1 MSWPTPIL
9 TGHDGMSTIRV
20 KATGMAH
27 GGEAVARYGGK
38 VVFVP
43 YVLPGEEVLVE
54 LTEDKANYSRGRAVE
69 ILAPS
74 PDRVEPRCPHFGTC
88 GGCQWQHIAYERQ
101 LTLREEITRSQLTRI
116 AHLTDPPVRPI
127 LAAEN
132 PWSYR
137 NHVQLHLHEDGR
149 LGFLEAARH
158 IVVPI
163 GECHI
168 MHPLLWDLLSSLEI
182 DFPDL
187 ERVSLRA
194 GSSTGERLL
203 ILETA
208 GGVAPGVEVDLPV
221 SCVLLLPDGTPVTY
235 VGESHITET
244 VSGRSLRISA
254 TSFFRVNT
262 SQVEQLLAAVI
273 RCANLQGGE
282 VVLDLYCGVGTFGLS
297 LSDGGAKVIGIDTSE
312 SAIEDARHNSRG
324 ATNVDFRQ
332 GTVEELLPSLEEPT
346 DLAVLDPPR
355 QGLSKSALAALVAH
369 APPMVIYV
377 SCDPA
382 TLARDIDR
390 MVQSGYELVEVQPV
404 DTFPQTFHV
413 EAVAFLRLRRT

>member
-1 MSWPTPIL
+1 
-9 TGHDGMSTIRV
+9 
-20 KATGMAH
+20 MAH
-27 GGEAVARYGGK
+27 GGEAVARHGGK

-54 LTEDKANYSRGRAVE
+54 LTGDKAHYSRGRAVE
-69 ILAPS
+69 IIAPS

-101 LTLREEITRSQLTRI
+101 LTLHEEIIRSQLARI
-116 AHLTDPPVRPI
+116 AHLADPPVRPI

-132 PWSYR
+132 PWCYR
-137 NHVQLHLHEDGR
+137 NHVQLHLDGEGQ
-149 LGFLEAARH
+149 LGFLETDRH
-158 IVVPI
+158 VVVPI
-163 GECHI
+163 RECHI
-168 MHPLLWDLLSSLEI
+168 MHPLLWNLFSSLEI

-194 GSSTGERLL
+194 SNSTGERLL
-203 ILETA
+203 ILETS
-208 GGVAPGVEVDLPV
+208 GDVAPGVEVDSPV

-254 TSFFRVNT
+254 TSFFQVNS
-262 SQVEQLLAAVI
+262 SQVEQLLAAVT
-273 RCANLQGGE
+273 RCANLQGDE
-282 VVLDLYCGVGTFGLS
+282 AVLDLYCGVGTFSLS
-297 LSDGGAKVIGIDTSE
+297 LSDSGAKVIGIDTSE
-312 SAIEDARHNSRG
+312 SAIEDARYNSQG
-324 ATNVDFRQ
+324 ATNVDFLQ
-332 GTVEELLPSLEEPT
+332 GTVEELLPSLGEAP
-346 DLAVLDPPR
+346 DVAVLDPPR
-355 QGLSKSALAALVAH
+355 QGLSKSALAALVGH
-369 APPMVIYV
+369 APPKIIYV

-404 DTFPQTFHV
+404 DMFPQTYHV
-413 EAVAFLRLRRT
+413 ETVALLWLHPM